1 MHTNLKQIA
10 LTIPIILWSMDSAA
24 QGLPTHEGACVH
36 TKIAQLEHRLQDT
49 TTGAFDPQSGSA
61 IIFTN
66 GGYQVSYDEL
76 PVLQGSHKGDP
87 VVMCL
92 IEIPR
97 DCPPGDARGRVYTT
111 TNLRTSDSW
120 TMADSEHSCGGG

>member
-1 MHTNLKQIA
+1 MKA
-10 LTIPIILWSMDSAA
+10 LAFTPKLLNA
-24 QGLPTHEGACVH
+24 E
-36 TKIAQLEHRLQDT
+36 
-49 TTGAFDPQSGSA
+49 TGAFDPQSGSA

-97 DCPPGDARGRVYTT
+97 DCPPGRRTRTGVY
-111 TNLRTSDSW
+111 
-120 TMADSEHSCGGG
+120 HH